1 MSVIYQ
7 TTIIEVG
14 DSANDALLDDMMI
27 TFKQGAPADIVEF
40 CFIHTHG
47 ESCGELAA
55 GNQLHLNDI
64 SYPVTA
70 VGEVA
75 TQNLRELGHIT
86 IRFDGA
92 TSAEF
97 PGTVHV
103 NGAVPAKIAVGTV
116 LKITD

>member
-14 DSANDALLDDMMI
+14 SSANDALLDDMMI

-40 CFIHTHG
+40 CFIHSHS
-47 ESCGELAA
+47 EDCGELTVGSTLQL
-55 GNQLHLNDI
+55 GNQD
-64 SYPVTA
+64 YPITA

-92 TSAEF
+92 PDAEF
-97 PGTVHV
+97 PGCIHV
-103 NGAVPAKIAVGTV
+103 NGSTPKHIAVGTE
-116 LKITD
+116 LKIIK